1 MGPPNRPLRRELEK
15 NFLTRSAPCSQIDRH
30 FLQKFIFQAHGG
42 KFSQP
47 SVKFQAMK
55 WIPFFGFAE
64 RREIWK
70 ASGMVKVVV
79 VVCMECKIASQ
90 HFCPLLPPNGPPLV
104 ILDHWRFSLPLN
116 GSPGCGGKMKKSAQ
130 CGFSSLQ
137 KCGQLS
143 VVRRVVG
150 DHCRPSYGHQQSN
163 KLAEYEI
170 QIYNHVE
177 WLWLRIP

>member
-15 NFLTRSAPCSQIDRH
+15 LFNQECPLQPNWPTFLAEIYISSSRWKVLPAKCKVSSHEMNP
-30 FLQKFIFQAHGG
+30 IFW
-42 KFSQP
+42 F
-47 SVKFQAMK
+47 
-55 WIPFFGFAE
+55 
-64 RREIWK
+64 RREK
-70 ASGMVKVVV
+70 RDLK
-79 VVCMECKIASQ
+79 SQ
-90 HFCPLLPPNGPPLV
+90 RGGEGGGGGVHGVQNCIPTFLPPLPPNGPPLV

-150 DHCRPSYGHQQSN
+150 DHCRPSNGHQQSN
-163 KLAEYEI
+163 KLAEYKI
-170 QIYNHVE
+170 QIYDHVE